1 MNPKSRSL
9 WTILAL
15 VLIMG
20 TMSAFAQPLL
30 DPSDLTKYIDPLP
43 QPPIRT
49 PSGREGGFPAYDVHV
64 KAAKAKMHSQL
75 DSTPIFSFDGITPGP
90 TFLVE
95 MGQPVAVRYYND
107 LPQDHMFYVDQ
118 EIEMMKGQDWGQ
130 KSRFVSHLHGG
141 DVEAAYDGW
150 PMATIDPGEQTTYF
164 YPNSQP
170 GATLWYHDHSAGITR
185 LNAYAGIAGFYLISD
200 PREKRLNLP
209 AGPYML
215 GIAVQDR
222 TFNEDGSLYYPEEWV
237 PEFFGDVALVNGIV
251 WPKLE
256 VEPRKYRIRFLNGCD
271 DRFLNMQ
278 LLESDAQGDVSP
290 DSLGGPAFYM
300 IGSEQGLLNNTVVL
314 NDPANTNSPRLL
326 VDPGDR
332 RDFIIDFAGKQG
344 KYYLMHNDAR
354 APFKGVGHPAEDEA
368 PLPEL
373 FLVHVKD
380 TTVTDLAQI
389 PMQPGFVETPRPAQA
404 RETRFIKLG
413 EIMGDDG
420 PMMVLLNDK
429 HFMDPI
435 TEFPRFNTTEI
446 WNFVN
451 TTEDVHPMHIHL
463 VNWQVL
469 ERRPYD
475 VDRYM
480 TDDTIVYT
488 GPAVAPEAQD
498 LGRRDMVNT
507 WPGYVTTVL
516 TSKFNRLGKYVY
528 HCHILAHEENDMM
541 RPYEVVLPNQGDG
554 GMIAGVEP
562 IEALLGVSGPEPF
575 RNRASIS
582 YSAGLEQHVK
592 LSVYNSLGQEV
603 KTLVNGAV
611 NRGMH
616 SAVWDGTSNAGAQ
629 VAAGTYFYKL
639 ETSKSSQT
647 VRATLVR

>member
-20 TMSAFAQPLL
+20 TMSASAQPLL
-30 DPSDLTKYIDPLP
+30 DPSTLTKYIDPLP

-49 PSGREGGFPAYDVHV
+49 PSGREGGFPAYDVHI

-90 TFLVE
+90 TFLAQ
-95 MGQPVAVRYYND
+95 MGQPIAVRYYND
-107 LPQDHMFYVDQ
+107 LPQDHMFYVDTN
-118 EIEMMKGQDWGQ
+118 IHMMKGQGWGQ

-141 DVEAAYDGW
+141 DVEAVYDGW

-170 GATLWYHDHSAGITR
+170 SATLWYHDHSAGITR
-185 LNAYAGIAGFYLISD
+185 LNAYAV
-200 PREKRLNLP
+200 NLP
-209 AGPYML
+209 SGPYML

-222 TFNEDGSLYYPEEWV
+222 TFNADGSLYYPEEWV
-237 PEFFGDVALVNGIV
+237 PEFFGDVALVNGVV

-278 LLESDAQGDVSP
+278 LLESDAQGNVSP
-290 DSLGGPAFYM
+290 DPIGGPAFYV
-300 IGSEQGLLNNTVVL
+300 IGSEQGLLNNTVVV
-314 NDPANTNSPRLL
+314 NDPANVNSPRLL

-354 APFKGVGHPAEDEA
+354 APFKGVGHPAPDDV

-389 PMQPGFVETPRPAQA
+389 PMQPGFVETPKPAQA
-404 RETRFIKLG
+404 RETRYVKLG

-435 TEFPRFNTTEI
+435 TEFPRFNSTEI

-475 VDRYM
+475 VERYM
-480 TDDTIVYT
+480 DDDTIVYT
-488 GPAVAPEAQD
+488 GPAVAPEAQE

-541 RPYEVVLPNQGDG
+541 RPYEVVLPNQGGG

-562 IEALLGVSGPEPF
+562 IEALLGASGPEPF

-582 YSAGLEQHVK
+582 YSAGLEQHAR

-611 NRGMH
+611 NRGVH
-616 SAVWDGTSNAGAQ
+616 SVVWDGTNNAGAQ
-629 VAAGTYFYKL
+629 VASGSYFYKL
-639 ETSKSSQT
+639 TTPKSSQT
-647 VRATLVR
+647 VRATLLR